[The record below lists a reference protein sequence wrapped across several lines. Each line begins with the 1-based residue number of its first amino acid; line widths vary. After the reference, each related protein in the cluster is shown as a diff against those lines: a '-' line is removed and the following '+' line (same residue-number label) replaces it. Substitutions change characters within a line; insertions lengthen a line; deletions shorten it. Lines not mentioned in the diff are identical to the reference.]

1 MTTARALLIEK
12 PTLKIALVEKENTVA
27 VHQSGHNSG
36 VIHAGIYYRSES
48 LKARLCVA
56 GLHKTYAFCD
66 EHKVPY
72 KKCGKLIV
80 ATDQPE
86 LFYLRKLHQQAL
98 DNGSPGVESVNR
110 NQIME
115 IEPHCRVS
123 SDASLL
129 AITALPILRIYSK
142 S

>member
-12 PTLKIALVEKENTVA
+12 PALKVALLEKENTVA

-36 VIHAGIYYRSES
+36 VIHAGIYYLSGS
-48 LKARLCVA
+48 LKARFCVS

-66 EHKVPY
+66 EHNVTY

-80 ATDQPE
+80 ATQQSE
-86 LFYLRKLHQQAL
+86 LSFLRRLQQQAK
-98 DNGSPGVESVNR
+98 DNQSPGVEEVTQK
-110 NQIME
+110 QISE

-123 SDASLL
+123 
-129 AITALPILRIYSK
+129 
-142 S
+142 